1 MVQTTAIDLHGRWAF
16 VSGGTKG
23 AGAAI
28 ARRLEAAGATVLVT
42 ARSQPRDLDPELF
55 IAADLTSAEGVATAV
70 AEALDRL
77 GGVDVLVNN
86 LGGSAA
92 PAGGFAALSED
103 DWHRELNTNLL
114 AAVRLDRGLLH
125 RA

>member
-1 MVQTTAIDLHGRWAF
+1 MVQTTARDLHGRRAL

-55 IAADLTSAEGVATAV
+55 IAADLTSVVPNSVSPAFAI
-70 AEALDRL
+70 
-77 GGVDVLVNN
+77 
-86 LGGSAA
+86 SASIW
-92 PAGGFAALSED
+92 PAWRNASSMVP
-103 DWHRELNTNLL
+103 WSVTSS
-114 AAVRLDRGLLH
+114 
-125 RA
+125 